1 MLCNECISSVIRE
14 SDFSQTTM
22 SFTNFTSSV
31 AGAAAAF
38 AAFARESERSRFPIG
53 SICEE
58 TRFIINEK
66 SDERAVTFHLTT
78 PLTQQHCMAS
88 EEDTITGRFN
98 QDMTRISHRHVSY
111 IDFV

>member
-1 MLCNECISSVIRE
+1 
-14 SDFSQTTM
+14 M

-88 EEDTITGRFN
+88 EDTITGRFN
-98 QDMTRISHRHVSY
+98 QDMTRTSHRHVY
-111 IDFV
+111 ILYSLCLTNFGKKTLLTEYLCIYF